1 MELKNCLKGRRSI
14 LTFTEQAVA
23 PELIADLIETTSY
36 SPSWKHTQ
44 ICRYVAVTGELK
56 DRIAEECTAAYPH
69 NGEIIKG
76 APLLMVQC
84 FIKNRSGFERD
95 GSYTTRRGDS
105 WQMYDA
111 GIQASALCNAAYDAG
126 LGSVVLGIFD
136 DLKVA
141 ELIQLSDDREV
152 AALIPMGYPAETPNA
167 PRRKSV
173 EDLLTFL
180 S

>member
-1 MELKNCLKGRRSI
+1 MEVKQCLKSRRSI
-14 LTFTEQAVA
+14 RKFTSQAVS
-23 PELIADLIETTSY
+23 PDLVSELIETTSY

-44 ICRYVAVTGELK
+44 ICRYVAVTGALK
-56 DRIAEECTAAYPH
+56 DRIAEECTSAYPN
-69 NGEIIKG
+69 NGDIIKG

-84 FIKNRSGFERD
+84 YIKNRSGFERD
-95 GSYTTRRGDS
+95 GSYSTHREGG

-111 GIQASALCNAAYDAG
+111 GIQAGALCNAAYDLG
-126 LGSVVLGIFD
+126 LGSVILGIFD
-136 DLKVA
+136 DAKVA
-141 ELIQLSDDREV
+141 ELINLSEDREV
-152 AALIPMGYPAETPNA
+152 VALIPMGYADETPNA

>member
-1 MELKNCLKGRRSI
+1 MI
-14 LTFTEQAVA
+14 
-23 PELIADLIETTSY
+23 
-36 SPSWKHTQ
+36 
-44 ICRYVAVTGELK
+44 
-56 DRIAEECTAAYPH
+56 
-69 NGEIIKG
+69 
-76 APLLMVQC
+76 QC

-95 GSYTTRRGDS
+95 GSFTTRRGEG

-111 GIQASALCNAAYDAG
+111 GIQAGALCNAAYDAG
-126 LGSVVLGIFD
+126 LGSVILGIFD
-136 DLKVA
+136 DRKVA

-152 AALIPMGYPAETPNA
+152 VALIPMGYPAETPNA

>member
-1 MELKNCLKGRRSI
+1 MEVKECLKSRRSI
-14 LTFTEQAVA
+14 RKFTGQTVA

-44 ICRYVAVTGELK
+44 ICRYVAVTGALK
-56 DRIAEECTAAYPH
+56 DRIADECTAAYPD
-69 NGEIIKG
+69 NGATIKA

-95 GSYTTRRGDS
+95 GSYSTHREGG

-111 GIQASALCNAAYDAG
+111 GIQAAALCNAAHDAG
-126 LGSVVLGIFD
+126 LGSVILGIFD
-136 DLKVA
+136 DAKVA
-141 ELIQLSDDREV
+141 ELIHLSEDREV
-152 AALIPMGYPAETPNA
+152 VALIPMGYAAETPVA

-173 EDLLTFL
+173 EDLLSFL

>member
-1 MELKNCLKGRRSI
+1 MELKDCLKSRRSVR
-14 LTFTEQAVA
+14 TFTEQAVA

-56 DRIAEECTAAYPH
+56 DRIAAECTAAYPK
-69 NGEIIKG
+69 NGEIING

-84 FIKNRSGFERD
+84 FIKKRSGFERD
-95 GSYTTRRGDS
+95 GSYSTHRGEG

-111 GIQASALCNAAYDAG
+111 GIQAGALCNAAYDAG
-126 LGSVVLGIFD
+126 LGSVILGIFD
-136 DLKVA
+136 DVKVA
-141 ELIQLSDDREV
+141 ELINLSEDREV
-152 AALIPMGYPAETPNA
+152 VALIPMGYPAETPTA

-180 S
+180 Q

>member
-1 MELKNCLKGRRSI
+1 MEVKDCLKSRRSI
-14 LTFTEQAVA
+14 RVFTDQAVA
-23 PELIADLIETTSY
+23 PELISDLIETTSY

-56 DRIAEECTAAYPH
+56 DRIADECTADYPH
-69 NGEIIKG
+69 NGTIIKG

-95 GSYTTRRGDS
+95 GSYSTHREGG

-111 GIQASALCNAAYDAG
+111 GVQASALCNAAHDLG
-126 LGSVVLGIFD
+126 LGSVILGIFD
-136 DLKVA
+136 DAKTA
-141 ELIQLSDDREV
+141 ELINLSEDREV
-152 AALIPMGYPAETPNA
+152 VALIPMGYAAETPNA